1 MGLFDS
7 PTHILIVLVV
17 LVLLF
22 GSAKLPKLAKS
33 LGESMRIFKK
43 EAQKLNDETGDGKP
57 EVPGTAQQQ
66 LSAMQQP
73 PASPPVTVQL
83 PDGTTVSGTP
93 VSGTPVTEPPGTS
106 QQG

>member
-22 GSAKLPKLAKS
+22 GSAKLPRLAKS

-43 EAQKLNDETGDGKP
+43 ETQKLHEETGEDKP
-57 EVPGTAQQQ
+57 AVQGTSQQQ
-66 LSAMQQP
+66 VSAMQQP
-73 PASPPVTVQL
+73 AATPSVTVQL

-93 VSGTPVTEPPGTS
+93 VAEPPGTS

>member
-1 MGLFDS
+1 MGLLDS

-22 GSAKLPKLAKS
+22 GSAKLPRLAKS

-43 EAQKLNDETGDGKP
+43 EAQKLNEDSEDGKP
-57 EVPGTAQQQ
+57 VVPGTTQQQ

-73 PASPPVTVQL
+73 AATPPVTVQL

-93 VSGTPVTEPPGTS
+93 VTEPPGTS